1 MAINFKP
8 INEVPT
14 IEALSD
20 GDTLLV
26 NSGGTAKQIDASLV
40 GGSGGGTVIYI
51 KDYTEGTDMVTGSPC
66 KDAELTQVM
75 TTEELL
81 AAFAA
86 GPVVL
91 SVTMD
96 SIPAWMHPCVTLN
109 QGGTLISI
117 LLIGEAKQF
126 VYLCSDT
133 SA

>member
-14 IEALSD
+14 IEALAE
-20 GDTLLV
+20 GDKVLV

-51 KDYTEGTDMVTGSPC
+51 KDFTEDTDMMAGSPC

-91 SVTMD
+91 SVTMGD
-96 SIPAWMHPCVTLN
+96 VPAWMHPCVTTT
-109 QGGTLISI
+109 QGGPLISI
-117 LLIGEAKQF
+117 ILMSKAMQF

>member
-91 SVTMD
+91 SVTMN
-96 SIPAWMHPCVTLN
+96 SKHAWMHPCVTLN
-109 QGGTLISI
+109 QGGKLISI

-133 SA
+133 SV

>member
-14 IEALSD
+14 IEALAE
-20 GDTLLV
+20 GDKVLV

-51 KDYTEGTDMVTGSPC
+51 KDFTEGTDMMTGSPC

-91 SVTMD
+91 SVTMGD
-96 SIPAWMHPCVTLN
+96 VPAWMHPCVTMN
-109 QGGTLISI
+109 QGGVISV
-117 LLIGEAKQF
+117 LMMGESAMPF
-126 VYLCSDT
+126 MYLCSDT
-133 SA
+133 SV

>member
-14 IEALSD
+14 IEALAE
-20 GDTLLV
+20 GDKVLV
-26 NSGGTAKQIDASLV
+26 NSGGTAKQINASLV

-51 KDYTEGTDMVTGSPC
+51 KDFTEGTDTTTGSPC

-91 SVTMD
+91 SVTMGD
-96 SIPAWMHPCVTLN
+96 VHAWMHPCVTIN

-117 LLIGEAKQF
+117 LLMDAAMQF